1 MPSAIATVAPLFTH
15 DDIDADMQYCNWLRE
30 VDTGDWEGL
39 SHGQASDRDPV
50 AMENYLRDPGQ
61 HQFPR
66 GEHLL
71 AAYERATVA
80 FRELICRERKQ
91 SSRIVLVG
99 HAMINRL
106 LLTDYCGAT
115 LLEHRHIDQVAGNFT
130 VLRYA
135 FGETELQ
142 AIGAAVV

>member
-1 MPSAIATVAPLFTH
+1 
-15 DDIDADMQYCNWLRE
+15 
-30 VDTGDWEGL
+30 
-39 SHGQASDRDPV
+39 
-50 AMENYLRDPGQ
+50 
-61 HQFPR
+61 
-66 GEHLL
+66 
-71 AAYERATVA
+71 
-80 FRELICRERKQ
+80 
-91 SSRIVLVG
+91 
-99 HAMINRL
+99 MINRL